1 MDFQS
6 RINSFRQG
14 LNDQQDSYNR
24 LAANTSQLGRTL
36 LPDRVGA
43 HLEYMEKIGGSMTG
57 AFAGLHGGIKIAKKI
72 TKYRASRAAKA
83 NNQQSPEGQRAADTA
98 SERATTASERA
109 TSQTAERTV
118 NESARLPSEMAKTEQ
133 SGSLDTMGG
142 RGEVMAKVS
151 QQGDTQ
157 SLATDIGKSGDY
169 GSEAQSRVLGSGGGA
184 KPEPTRPAGT
194 AEGEGGGAQ
203 AEPPSD
209 LDLISK
215 EDAESLF
222 KSPEDDTRGIIQQS
236 EENPI
241 TAGGEGG
248 DSLLSRAGEY
258 LGKKFAGGIADTIGE
273 VASEAI
279 PVVGEL
285 AGLGML
291 IHGIVKAHRH
301 EKNDPDANNTL
312 SAPTKQA
319 TEQAGGFSADMF
331 KGGSGMGIV

>member
-72 TKYRASRAAKA
+72 KKYRASREAKA

-98 SERATTASERA
+98 SEKA

-118 NESARLPSEMAKTEQ
+118 NESAKLPSEMAKTEQ

-169 GSEAQSRVLGSGGGA
+169 GSEAQGRVLGGGGGA
-184 KPEPTRPAGT
+184 KPQPTRPAGT

-222 KSPEDDTRGIIQQS
+222 KTPEDNTRGIIQQG
-236 EENPI
+236 EEDPI
-241 TAGGEGG
+241 TADGGA
-248 DSLLSRAGEY
+248 DSLLSRAGDY
-258 LGKKFAGGIADTIGE
+258 VSKKVGAMVGDAIGE

-301 EKNDPDANNTL
+301 EKNDPDANTTL